1 MFLQKVYFQE
11 FSASDFQDIC
21 LSSHLWKMH
30 GMQFRWHPD
39 PLHKPQW
46 RVIWRSVIWRSG
58 WLWKND
64 KMVIG
69 LHKVFLV
76 FMSKY
81 FKIIFPLP
89 FISILSPQLN
99 PLGFRCQ
106 LKWMMHWFDSIFV
119 VKKFWKL
126 SRKLWIK
133 DLTALLGSQNCSMSS
148 QSQIHPIFIESE
160 LFWRYSWIQNT
171 TVQVHNKNR
180 SKPIISVKVPRFST
194 GPKKLAL
201 IL

>member
-1 MFLQKVYFQE
+1 MIRYCRKFYSESDFESRIKMFLQRVYFQE
-11 FSASDFQDIC
+11 FNASDFQDIC

-30 GMQFRWHPD
+30 GMQFKWHPD

-76 FMSKY
+76 FMNKY
-81 FKIIFPLP
+81 FKIIFPLA
-89 FISILSPQLN
+89 FISISSPQFK
-99 PLGFRCQ
+99 PLGLQ
-106 LKWMMHWFDSIFV
+106 WLMHWFDSIFV

-133 DLTALLGSQNCSMSS
+133 DLTALLGSENCSMLS
-148 QSQIHPIFIESE
+148 QSQIYPIFIE
-160 LFWRYSWIQNT
+160 
-171 TVQVHNKNR
+171 
-180 SKPIISVKVPRFST
+180 
-194 GPKKLAL
+194 
-201 IL
+201 

>member
-11 FSASDFQDIC
+11 FNASDFQDIC
-21 LSSHLWKMH
+21 SSSHLWKMH
-30 GMQFRWHPD
+30 GMQFILHPD

-46 RVIWRSVIWRSG
+46 RVIWRSG
-58 WLWKND
+58 WLGKND

-69 LHKVFLV
+69 FHKVFLV
-76 FMSKY
+76 FMNKY

-89 FISILSPQLN
+89 FISIPSPQFK
-99 PLGFRCQ
+99 PLGLQ
-106 LKWMMHWFDSIFV
+106 WMMHWFDSIFV

-148 QSQIHPIFIESE
+148 QSQIYPIFIESE
-160 LFWRYSWIQNT
+160 LFWHYSWIQNT

-180 SKPIISVKVPRFST
+180 SKPKISVKVPRFST

>member
-1 MFLQKVYFQE
+1 MLLT
-11 FSASDFQDIC
+11 FQDIC
-21 LSSHLWKMH
+21 SSSHLWKMH

-46 RVIWRSVIWRSG
+46 RVIWRSG
-58 WLWKND
+58 WLGKND

-69 LHKVFLV
+69 LAQSIPSIHEQVFQNHIPTSL
-76 FMSKY
+76 Y
-81 FKIIFPLP
+81 IYPQFP
-89 FISILSPQLN
+89 SPQFK
-99 PLGFRCQ
+99 PLGLQ
-106 LKWMMHWFDSIFV
+106 WMMHWFDSIFV

-148 QSQIHPIFIESE
+148 QSQIYPIFIESE

-180 SKPIISVKVPRFST
+180 SKHKISVL
-194 GPKKLAL
+194 GAQ
-201 IL
+201 I